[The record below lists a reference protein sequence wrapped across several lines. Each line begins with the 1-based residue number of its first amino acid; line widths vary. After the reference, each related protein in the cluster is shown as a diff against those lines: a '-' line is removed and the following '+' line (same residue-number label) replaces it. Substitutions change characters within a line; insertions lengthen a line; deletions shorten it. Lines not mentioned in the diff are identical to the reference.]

1 MDDNMLESLRSF
13 DGVWS
18 RVTGGETPAAGTP
31 EDLRRLM
38 CGAARLCES
47 LRALACKLRS
57 CSARLNRLADG
68 EDNIIRRLRAEFFL
82 LTGETCTPGAACAWA
97 PCTLDALR
105 SAYMA
110 AGDSAADFTASAR
123 RAPAGTAQLLDKFA
137 AQQRC
142 AARELKE
149 LILKAMGAIST

>member
-1 MDDNMLESLRSF
+1 
-13 DGVWS
+13 
-18 RVTGGETPAAGTP
+18 
-31 EDLRRLM
+31 
-38 CGAARLCES
+38 
-47 LRALACKLRS
+47 
-57 CSARLNRLADG
+57 
-68 EDNIIRRLRAEFFL
+68 
-82 LTGETCTPGAACAWA
+82 
-97 PCTLDALR
+97 
-105 SAYMA
+105 MA